1 MQGLQQRG
9 IGSGIHFDGL
19 QTIAMSLSWVISAAL
34 LIALPIVFCMTLVQ
48 FCFGLL
54 NRISPALNLFSL
66 GFPMAVLAGL
76 VCIWLTLPDIPENY
90 LKLTRQLLDAIGVI
104 FREGR
109 HG

>member
-1 MQGLQQRG
+1 M
-9 IGSGIHFDGL
+9 
-19 QTIAMSLSWVISAAL
+19 
-34 LIALPIVFCMTLVQ
+34 LITLPVVFCMTLVQ

-76 VCIWLTLPDIPENY
+76 ACIWLTLPDIPENY
-90 LKLTRQLLDAIGVI
+90 LRLTRQLLDAIGVI

-109 HG
+109 NG